1 MTGSSQAK
9 QAILISRGGHH
20 AETLLSV
27 DHAEYQASHQAQ
39 LARPLLGHELVSQAS
54 FLNYWQP
61 KGTSRAHFSI
71 LSGPIGSILCIM
83 KVKGLSLHCRQT
95 GDPSLPAAV
104 QSCRTGRAK
113 PPLYGKVCMTLHVC
127 EEPYYRPTAAPSISV
142 TEPQTLCTMSGKI
155 YEVQNGIFVVL
166 KHLS

>member
-1 MTGSSQAK
+1 MLSTRLHIKHNSPGHWWAMSWSAK
-9 QAILISRGGHH
+9 QASSIYR
-20 AETLLSV
+20 
-27 DHAEYQASHQAQ
+27 
-39 LARPLLGHELVSQAS
+39 
-54 FLNYWQP
+54 QP

-83 KVKGLSLHCRQT
+83 KVKGVSLHCRQT